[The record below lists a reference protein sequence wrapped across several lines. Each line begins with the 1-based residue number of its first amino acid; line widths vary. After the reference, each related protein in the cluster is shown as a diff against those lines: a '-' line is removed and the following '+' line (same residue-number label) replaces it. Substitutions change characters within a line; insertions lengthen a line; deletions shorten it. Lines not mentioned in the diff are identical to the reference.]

1 MNKEKI
7 KVKIL
12 EYLGPFGIH
21 HFDCLMDE
29 MSTCWI
35 RYEAPDG
42 CTSISNWCMDGRAI
56 ADYIFKEC
64 YDEVALEFHE
74 PNEDYVD
81 FIYSLVDEIFLD
93 RFYEK
98 E

>member
-7 KVKIL
+7 KAKIL

-35 RYEAPDG
+35 RYEVPDG
-42 CTSISNWCMDGRAI
+42 CTSISNWCTDGRAI

-64 YDEVALEFHE
+64 YDEIALEFHE

-81 FIYSLVDEIFLD
+81 FIYSLVEDIFLD

-98 E
+98 G